1 MLESGRLESE
11 MLGLEMLLMV
21 LEVTVSVFTR
31 MMMMMMMMMMV
42 VFSKCSETWTKMFR
56 RRLSR
61 CIGPLE
67 EI

>member
-31 MMMMMMMMMMV
+31 MMMMMMMMMV